1 MGAKPYM
8 LDRND
13 LDVPI
18 SRSTKTLQGN
28 LGTAD
33 VVFTVL
39 AYNAPIV
46 TVVAFLPF
54 VIFLGNGVGAPAIF
68 VAAGAMLLIFAA
80 GFTTMSK
87 YVPNAGAYY
96 AYISKGLGRSLGL
109 GGAMLAI
116 TSYVFMLLGGYLY
129 AGIVTA
135 QLVKSLAGHPYFR
148 WWEWSLIV
156 WCAVSTFG
164 YFRINLSARILSIAL
179 ACEVLAVLAWEA
191 AIAISKGPSV
201 FAASW
206 LTPQAVISGSLPVG
220 ILFGVTCFSG
230 FEATAVFRE
239 EARNPERTI
248 PRATYIAIIFMTF
261 LFMSAVFLLI
271 AGYGPEATLKQA
283 SANAEQL
290 TANSFKLFLG
300 QTGRWTVDLLVC
312 SSQFAASLA
321 MHNILARY
329 VYSLSIDGIIPRGLS
344 EVHVRHESP
353 YKASLLVT
361 LAMAIG
367 IVIVAETSGDP
378 YMSYG
383 VLQGMAGFG
392 LLTLQVLTALS
403 IFAFFRRKPSSE
415 SIWKT
420 RIAPIVSFVFLLVC
434 DAFAAINIHVLTG
447 SEKIGLILV
456 IVFLGTFVAG
466 VLYAIRIKRRN
477 PRVYAAIGRQRI

>member
-1 MGAKPYM
+1 MS
-8 LDRND
+8 DRHD
-13 LDVPI
+13 SGVAI
-18 SRSTKTLQGN
+18 SRSTNTLHGN

-54 VIFLGNGVGAPAIF
+54 MIFLGNGVGAPAIF
-68 VAAGAMLLIFAA
+68 IAAGAMLLIFAV

-96 AYISKGLGRSLGL
+96 AYISMGLGRSPGL

-135 QLVKSLAGHPYFR
+135 QLAKTIAGQTYFR

-164 YFRINLSARILSIAL
+164 YFRISLSAKILSIAL
-179 ACEVLAVLAWEA
+179 ACEVLAVLVWEA
-191 AIAISKGPSV
+191 AIVIAKGPSV
-201 FAASW
+201 FAGSW
-206 LTPQAVISGSLPVG
+206 LTPQAIISGSLPVG

-248 PRATYIAIIFMTF
+248 PRATYIAIIFMTL
-261 LFMSAVFLLI
+261 LFMSAMFLLI

-290 TANSFKLFLG
+290 TANSFELFLG
-300 QTGRWTVDLLVC
+300 HAGRWAVDLLVC
-312 SSQFAASLA
+312 TSQFAASLA

-329 VYSLSIDGIIPRGLS
+329 VYSLSIDGVIPRVLS
-344 EVHVRHESP
+344 EVHRFHESP

-367 IVIVAETSGDP
+367 IIIVAWTSVDP

-403 IFAFFRRKPSSE
+403 IFAFFRKKPSSE

-420 RIAPIVSFVFLLVC
+420 RIAPIVSFVFLLIC

-447 SEKIGLILV
+447 SEKVGLILV
-456 IVFLGTFVAG
+456 ILFLGMFVAG
-466 VLYAIRIKRRN
+466 VLYAIRIKHRN
-477 PRVYAAIGRQRI
+477 PSVYEAIGRQRI